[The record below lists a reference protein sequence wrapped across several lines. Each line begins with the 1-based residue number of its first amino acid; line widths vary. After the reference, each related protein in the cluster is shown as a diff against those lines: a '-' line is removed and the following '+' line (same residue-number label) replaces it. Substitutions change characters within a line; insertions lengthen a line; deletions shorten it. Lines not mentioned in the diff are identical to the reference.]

1 MRISFE
7 RTGGVAGM
15 VMAVELDTRRFPQ
28 EESQTWEDL
37 VEAADFF
44 KLSPTLHS
52 AQPETDRFEYK
63 LTVWKGL
70 RRHTVTVS
78 ESAAPAALQPL
89 LERLQSAARNKR
101 EG

>member
-28 EESQTWEDL
+28 EESRAWEDL

-44 KLSPTLHS
+44 KLSPTLHPT
-52 AQPETDRFEYK
+52 QPETDRFVY
-63 LTVWKGL
+63 TVTVRTGL

-78 ESAAPAALQPL
+78 ESAIPSALQPL